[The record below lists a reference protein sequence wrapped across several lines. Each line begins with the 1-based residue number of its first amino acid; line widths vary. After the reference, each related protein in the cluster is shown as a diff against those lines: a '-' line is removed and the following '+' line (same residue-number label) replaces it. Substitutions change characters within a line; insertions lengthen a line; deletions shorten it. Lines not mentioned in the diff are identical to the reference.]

1 MGKTFGIVGVIITS
15 QATVDGLSEQR
26 DEVVSDVATGAAFLE
41 IVAGDMG
48 KAQGIIQLSNG
59 QESGVGGD
67 GSTVKCQAGFGVE
80 LEPERTFSLLEEQ
93 RILTSKAGVERL
105 IRGMG
110 RHGSVP

>member
-1 MGKTFGIVGVIITS
+1 M
-15 QATVDGLSEQR
+15 
-26 DEVVSDVATGAAFLE
+26 VSDVATGAAFLE
-41 IVAGDMG
+41 IAAGDMG
-48 KAQGIIQLSNG
+48 KAQDIIQLSNG

-67 GSTVKCQAGFGVE
+67 GSTVKFQADFAVV

-93 RILTSKAGVERL
+93 RIPTSKAGIERL